1 MKKFTKAGAKFA
13 AAAAVSVMALGYTTS
28 VWAEENT
35 VVKIGKE
42 FADIKGTQTE
52 NMPDIF
58 LPFEPADNVK
68 GIGLDIHNVEK
79 LNIID
84 SDEDGLFISGR
95 ADAYKRSEVI
105 GVHVK
110 DAQAN
115 FDINGDLLVLA
126 NGVIRDPEENV
137 QSQVVIQ
144 GTEADLS
151 MRAVGF
157 YGEKGSS
164 QIKAK
169 YVSSI
174 ASNRVAADS
183 TEKLKE
189 ETLGMYLNKYT
200 INILA
205 KENIEISSL
214 IPMENML
221 AGEKTA
227 QGMVLSNRSKASL
240 HADGDISISAAVGYG
255 AMITRVMPA
264 ISVGHV
270 NGIHAVISTENML
283 AGEKTAQGMI
293 LNRSKAS
300 LQAKE
305 DISISAAVDYG
316 AMITRVIPAISVGHV
331 NGIHADSSELDMQAG
346 GKIIIKATING
357 YTSNNNLAA
366 INASNSKINMKAV
379 RGIQIAAVNK
389 DGEGFAQTDKVYA
402 IVADNQS
409 EITLDSGS
417 SEISIRGNVNVSDN
431 STLELSGKREF
442 DDIGIC
448 INGNVNVSKNSVLKL
463 SGVTVI
469 GEGLMRSATSGST
482 TSVGNLNVD
491 NSKLVV
497 DGFTGVFGST
507 TLNKAKIYLYDDN
520 NTSEGFHALSII
532 GDLNISENNELF
544 LRADSS
550 KAAGDITRLELNSDV
565 IGISGNIT
573 TITGDGKFNVN
584 VFDKGMKNGY
594 GMSKDGT
601 KVLDNPITVLY
612 NSNPSTNPDFASLIN
627 SVKVT
632 NYDNGIWSYTYDD
645 MRADKDENGN
655 VVINKVKVTA
665 APSASGSQRS
675 LHSANKA
682 AGALAIGVLG
692 NDNALH
698 AHLREAQGAGEREEV
713 WAQYLG
719 GKLKSDGMQLKH
731 NGVELGYDAYV
742 GNNWTF
748 GVSGMQTRG
757 NTQLD
762 SGSGK
767 AKTNVGTVYGAWHGG
782 STYLNLEA
790 KAGRVSSESKTFGG
804 TVLQKIA
811 GEFSAPAYSVSAE
824 YGSTHELPAAW
835 YLEPAVRLSYVHLG
849 AADYGVQVQ
858 DTLARVANDS
868 LDSFILRGGAKLG
881 RRLGAKGSFYVKAAA
896 LYDFGGDL
904 ATTVSADGRTA
915 HYEDSLGGWGV
926 EYGAGLE
933 YKLGRAANISLD
945 VERRSG
951 GELKRDWGV
960 NIGVNYSF

>member
-35 VVKIGKE
+35 VVEIGKE

-52 NMPDIF
+52 S
-58 LPFEPADNVK
+58 LPSIYFSSKTKADEVK
-68 GIGLDIHNVEK
+68 GIGLDIHNVDK
-79 LNIID
+79 LNLIN
-84 SDEDGLFISGR
+84 SDEGGLFIGGR
-95 ADAYKRSEVI
+95 AKAYKKSEGI

-110 DAQAN
+110 DAQVD
-115 FDINGDLLVLA
+115 FDIKNGLFVQA
-126 NGVIRDPEENV
+126 NGVIEAPEANE
-137 QSQVVIQ
+137 QSQGV
-144 GTEADLS
+144 GREPEANVS
-151 MRAVGF
+151 MKAVGF
-157 YGEKGSS
+157 YGENGSS

-169 YVSSI
+169 YVSSE

-205 KENIEISSL
+205 KENIEISSW
-214 IPMENML
+214 IP
-221 AGEKTA
+221 
-227 QGMVLSNRSKASL
+227 
-240 HADGDISISAAVGYG
+240 
-255 AMITRVMPA
+255 
-264 ISVGHV
+264 
-270 NGIHAVISTENML
+270 TENML
-283 AGEKTAQGMI
+283 AGEKTAQGI
-293 LNRSKAS
+293 VLSNGSKAS
-300 LQAKE
+300 LQAE
-305 DISISAAVDYG
+305 NDINILAAVGHDPILTR
-316 AMITRVIPAISVGHV
+316 AMPAISFGPV

-346 GKIIIKATING
+346 NKINIEASING

-366 INASNSKINMKAV
+366 INASNSKINMKAAG
-379 RGIQIAAVNK
+379 GIKIIADNG
-389 DGEGFAQTDKVYA
+389 DA
-402 IVADNQS
+402 IVADNKS

-417 SEISIRGNVNVSDN
+417 SRI
-431 STLELSGKREF
+431 F
-442 DDIGIC
+442 
-448 INGNVNVSKNSVLKL
+448 INGNVNVSNNSVLKL
-463 SGVTVI
+463 SGVTSIVSGI
-469 GEGLMRSATSGST
+469 MRAATPVST
-482 TSVGNLNVD
+482 LNVD

-497 DGFTGVFGST
+497 DGFIGVYGIT
-507 TLNKAKIYLYDDN
+507 TFENTKIYLYNNN
-520 NTSEGFHALSII
+520 NTSEDFHALSISYLDMS
-532 GDLNISENNELF
+532 GKNELF

-550 KAAGDITRLELNSDV
+550 MEADIDSSMKLNSDLV
-565 IGISGNIT
+565 IIKHIIPNDGSFDVNI
-573 TITGDGKFNVN
+573 
-584 VFDKGMKNGY
+584 FDKGMKNGY
-594 GMSKDGT
+594 GMSADGT
-601 KVLDNPITVLY
+601 KGLEHPITVLY
-612 NSNPSTNPDFASLIN
+612 NSNPGTNPDFASLIN

-632 NYDNGIWSYTYDD
+632 NYDNGVWSYAYDMSAEQD
-645 MRADKDENGN
+645 GNGN
-655 VVINKVKVTA
+655 VIINKVNVTA

-782 STYLNLEA
+782 SSYLNLEA

-804 TVLQKIA
+804 TVLQKID

-849 AADYGVQVQ
+849 AADYGVQVK

-896 LYDFGGDL
+896 VYDFGGDL

-933 YKLGRAANISLD
+933 YKLGKAANISLD

>member
-35 VVKIGKE
+35 AVEKGKE
-42 FADIKGTQTE
+42 FPDIKGTQTE
-52 NMPDIF
+52 H
-58 LPFEPADNVK
+58 LPSIYFWPKKANNVK
-68 GIGLDIHNVEK
+68 GIGLDIQNVDE
-79 LNIID
+79 LNLIN
-84 SDEDGLFISGR
+84 SDEGGLVIGSC
-95 ADAYKRSEVI
+95 AKAYKKSEGI

-115 FDINGDLLVLA
+115 FDINGAFSVMAD
-126 NGVIRDPEENV
+126 GVIIDPEADE
-137 QSQVVIQ
+137 QSQGVVK
-144 GTEADLS
+144 GTEANVS
-151 MRAVGF
+151 IRAVGF
-157 YGEKGSS
+157 SGKNGSS
-164 QIKAK
+164 QIKAD
-169 YVSSI
+169 YVAYE
-174 ASNRVAADS
+174 ASNHDYREAPTGTLV
-183 TEKLKE
+183 E
-189 ETLGMYLNKYT
+189 ESLGMALNNYAMNIFAEKD
-200 INILA
+200 INIYSFIFNNTELT
-205 KENIEISSL
+205 
-214 IPMENML
+214 
-221 AGEKTA
+221 GEKTA
-227 QGMVLSNRSKASL
+227 QGMVLSN
-240 HADGDISISAAVGYG
+240 G
-255 AMITRVMPA
+255 
-264 ISVGHV
+264 
-270 NGIHAVISTENML
+270 
-283 AGEKTAQGMI
+283 
-293 LNRSKAS
+293 SKAS
-300 LQAKE
+300 LQA
-305 DISISAAVDYG
+305 G
-316 AMITRVIPAISVGHV
+316 GQITI
-331 NGIHADSSELDMQAG
+331 E
-346 GKIIIKATING
+346 ATING
-357 YTSNNNLAA
+357 STSNNNPAA
-366 INASNSKINMKAV
+366 INASYSKIDMKAEK
-379 RGIQIAAVNK
+379 GIKIAAANINIDEEGNLQYN
-389 DGEGFAQTDKVYA
+389 DGYA
-402 IVADNQS
+402 IVADNKS

-417 SEISIRGNVNVSDN
+417 SRISIRGNVNVADNSAVALDGSSSGIGIRGNVNVADKSEVALDGGDIGIDIRGNVNVSDN
-431 STLELSGKREF
+431 STL
-442 DDIGIC
+442 
-448 INGNVNVSKNSVLKL
+448 KL
-463 SGVTVI
+463 SGQTGIMNMGGVI
-469 GEGLMRSATSGST
+469 LRSAPSGGAPSGS
-482 TSVGNLNVD
+482 NFNVK

-497 DGFTGVFGST
+497 DGFTKISGT
-507 TLNKAKIYLYDDN
+507 TTFEKAKIYMYDAN
-520 NTSEGFHALSII
+520 NAEDKFHYLAIRDLEII
-532 GDLNISENNELF
+532 DSNELF

-550 KAAGDITRLELNSDV
+550 EAAGNVNSDF
-565 IGISGNIT
+565 IGIGGA
-573 TITGDGKFNVN
+573 ITGDGSFDVN
-584 VFDKGMKNGY
+584 IFDKGMKNGY

-601 KVLDNPITVLY
+601 KGLEHPITVLY
-612 NSNPSTNPDFASLIN
+612 NRNILFADASLIN
-627 SVKVT
+627 SVKDVH
-632 NYDNGIWSYTYDD
+632 YDNGIWSYTYDD
-645 MRADKDENGN
+645 MRAKLDDSDNRKI
-655 VVINKVKVTA
+655 VIEEVKVTA
-665 APSASGSQRS
+665 APSTSGSQRS

-692 NDNALH
+692 NDSALH

-804 TVLQKIA
+804 TVLQKIG

-849 AADYGVQVQ
+849 AADYGVQVK

-896 LYDFGGDL
+896 VYDFGGDL

-915 HYEDSLGGWGV
+915 PPYEDSLGGWGV

-933 YKLGRAANISLD
+933 YKLGKAANISLD

>member
-35 VVKIGKE
+35 VVEIGKE
-42 FADIKGTQTE
+42 IADIKGTQTE
-52 NMPDIF
+52 S
-58 LPFEPADNVK
+58 LPSIYFSSKTKADEVK
-68 GIGLDIHNVEK
+68 GIGLDIHNVDK
-79 LNIID
+79 LNLIN
-84 SDEDGLFISGR
+84 SDEGGLFIGGR
-95 ADAYKRSEVI
+95 ANAYKKSEGI

-110 DAQAN
+110 DAQVD
-115 FDINGDLLVLA
+115 FDIKNGLFVQA
-126 NGVIRDPEENV
+126 NGVIEAPEANE
-137 QSQVVIQ
+137 QSQGV
-144 GTEADLS
+144 GREPEANVS
-151 MRAVGF
+151 MKAVGF
-157 YGEKGSS
+157 YGENGSS

-169 YVSSI
+169 YVSSE

-214 IPMENML
+214 IPTENML

-240 HADGDISISAAVGYG
+240 HADGDISILAAVGYG

-316 AMITRVIPAISVGHV
+316 AMITRVMPAISVGHV
-331 NGIHADSSELDMQAG
+331 NGIHADSSELDMQADG
-346 GKIIIKATING
+346 QIIIKATING

-366 INASNSKINMKAV
+366 INAKDSKINMKAV

-417 SEISIRGNVNVSDN
+417 SVIDIRGNVNVSNN
-431 STLELSGKREF
+431 SVLKLSRKREI
-442 DDIGIC
+442 DDIGIAIA
-448 INGNVNVSKNSVLKL
+448 INGNVNVSNNSTLKL
-463 SGVTVI
+463 SGVTSVVSGI
-469 GEGLMRSATSGST
+469 MRAA

-497 DGFTGVFGST
+497 DGFTGVSGST
-507 TLNKAKIYLYDDN
+507 TFKNAKIYLYDDN
-520 NTSEGFHALSII
+520 NTSDDFHAL
-532 GDLNISENNELF
+532 LISNLDMPGNNELF

-550 KAAGDITRLELNSDV
+550 KAAGDITRLELNSDF
-565 IGISGNIT
+565 IGIGGA
-573 TITGDGKFNVN
+573 ITGDGSFDVN

-594 GMSKDGT
+594 GMSKDGN
-601 KVLDNPITVLY
+601 KDLDNWITVLY
-612 NSNPSTNPDFASLIN
+612 GNDDTNLIN
-627 SVKVT
+627 SVKM
-632 NYDNGIWSYTYDD
+632 NYDNGIWSYAYD
-645 MRADKDENGN
+645 MSADQDGNGN
-655 VVINKVKVTA
+655 VVIKKVDVKA

-692 NDNALH
+692 NDSALH
-698 AHLREAQGAGEREEV
+698 EHLREVREHKDNENV

-742 GNNWTF
+742 GSNWTF

-782 STYLNLEA
+782 SSYLNLEA

-896 LYDFGGDL
+896 VYDFGGDL

>member
-1 MKKFTKAGAKFA
+1 MKNFSKNGAKFA
-13 AAAAVSVMALGYTTS
+13 AAVAMSVMALGYTTS
-28 VWAEENT
+28 VWADESAVVTETGKQYEN
-35 VVKIGKE
+35 
-42 FADIKGTQTE
+42 KGTLTE
-52 NMPDIF
+52 RLTNIYF
-58 LPFEPADNVK
+58 SSEKADNVK
-68 GIGLDIHNVEK
+68 GIGLDIYKVEK
-79 LNIID
+79 LNIIN
-84 SDEDGLFISGR
+84 SEEGGLFIGGR
-95 ADAYKRSEVI
+95 AIATKNAVGI
-105 GVHVK
+105 GINVK

-115 FDINGDLLVLA
+115 FDIKDAFFVQA
-126 NGVIRDPEENV
+126 SGVIREPEANEQSKGVGREPEANV
-137 QSQVVIQ
+137 SIK
-144 GTEADLS
+144 
-151 MRAVGF
+151 AVGF
-157 YGEKGSS
+157 YGENGSS
-164 QIKAK
+164 QIKANSVN
-169 YVSSI
+169 YMVRNEDHRE
-174 ASNRVAADS
+174 APTGTLDEV
-183 TEKLKE
+183 
-189 ETLGMYLNKYT
+189 TLGMDLNKFA
-200 INILA
+200 INMLA
-205 KENIEISSL
+205 KEKIEIYSM
-214 IPMENML
+214 IAKENML
-221 AGEKTA
+221 PGKKTV

-240 HADGDISISAAVGYG
+240 QTEGDIGILATVSYG
-255 AMITRVMPA
+255 ERLTRA
-264 ISVGHV
+264 
-270 NGIHAVISTENML
+270 
-283 AGEKTAQGMI
+283 
-293 LNRSKAS
+293 
-300 LQAKE
+300 
-305 DISISAAVDYG
+305 
-316 AMITRVIPAISVGHV
+316 IPASSFGSVS
-331 NGIHADSSELDMQAG
+331 GIYADSSELDMQAG
-346 GKIIIKATING
+346 GTIIIGAGIKGFTG
-357 YTSNNNLAA
+357 NNELAA
-366 INASNSKINMKAV
+366 INASNSKLDIKAEQ
-379 RGIQIAAVNK
+379 GIQIVALNK
-389 DGEGFAQTDKVYA
+389 DGERNLQYNDGYA
-402 IVADNQS
+402 IVADNS
-409 EITLDSGS
+409 EIALDGGD
-417 SEISIRGNVNVSDN
+417 IGIAIRGNVNVLN
-431 STLELSGKREF
+431 
-442 DDIGIC
+442 
-448 INGNVNVSKNSVLKL
+448 NSVLKL
-463 SGVTVI
+463 SGQTKIMNMGGVI
-469 GEGLMRSATSGST
+469 LRSATFGGAPSGSDF
-482 TSVGNLNVD
+482 NVK

-497 DGFTGVFGST
+497 DGFTKISEST
-507 TLNKAKIYLYDDN
+507 AFENAKIYLYDDN

-532 GDLNISENNELF
+532 GDLNISRNNELF

-550 KAAGDITRLELNSDV
+550 KEANISSLILNSDV
-565 IGISGNIT
+565 IGISGA
-573 TITGDGKFNVN
+573 ITGDGSFDVN

-594 GMSKDGT
+594 GMSKDGN
-601 KVLDNPITVLY
+601 KDLDNWITVLY
-612 NSNPSTNPDFASLIN
+612 GNDGTNLIN
-627 SVKVT
+627 SVKM
-632 NYDNGIWSYTYDD
+632 NYDNGIWSYAYD
-645 MRADKDENGN
+645 MSADQDGNGN
-655 VVINKVKVTA
+655 VVIKKVDVKA

-692 NDNALH
+692 NDSALRE
-698 AHLREAQGAGEREEV
+698 HLREVREHKDNENV

-742 GNNWTF
+742 GSNWTF

-896 LYDFGGDL
+896 VYDFGGDL

-933 YKLGRAANISLD
+933 YKLGKAANISLD

>member
-28 VWAEENT
+28 VWAEESSGLTNKET
-35 VVKIGKE
+35 V
-42 FADIKGTQTE
+42 FANIKGTRTE
-52 NMPDIF
+52 SLSNILFKSTKDKTINEASA
-58 LPFEPADNVK
+58 LRIQNVDELNLVNEDEHGLYIGNRTYAFENAE
-68 GIGLDIHNVEK
+68 GIGINVEK
-79 LNIID
+79 SQANFDIEQGLVID
-84 SDEDGLFISGR
+84 CR
-95 ADAYKRSEVI
+95 ATSNKNAEGI
-105 GVHVK
+105 GINVNGG
-110 DAQAN
+110 QAN
-115 FDINGDLLVLA
+115 FDINGYFGVLA
-126 NGVIRDPEENV
+126 QGF
-137 QSQVVIQ
+137 IQ
-144 GTEADLS
+144 GTEANVS

-157 YGEKGSS
+157 SGEKGSS
-164 QIKAK
+164 QIKAESV
-169 YVSSI
+169 YFE
-174 ASNRVAADS
+174 ASNWYYREDS
-183 TEKLKE
+183 TENRETPTGTLVE
-189 ETLGMYLNKYT
+189 ESLGMALNNYAM
-200 INILA
+200 NIFA
-205 KENIEISSL
+205 EKDIKISSFIL
-214 IPMENML
+214 NNTEL
-221 AGEKTA
+221 TGKKTA
-227 QGMVLSNRSKASL
+227 QGMVLSNGSKASL
-240 HADGDISISAAVGYG
+240 QADGNISISAAVGYD
-255 AMITRVMPA
+255 AILTRAMPA
-264 ISVGHV
+264 ISFGSV
-270 NGIHAVISTENML
+270 NGIHAV
-283 AGEKTAQGMI
+283 
-293 LNRSKAS
+293 
-300 LQAKE
+300 
-305 DISISAAVDYG
+305 
-316 AMITRVIPAISVGHV
+316 
-331 NGIHADSSELDMQAG
+331 SSELDMQAG
-346 GKIIIKATING
+346 GKITIEVDSTG
-357 YTSNNNLAA
+357 NNNLAA
-366 INASNSKINMKAV
+366 INANDSKIDMKAEQ
-379 RGIQIAAVNK
+379 GIEIIAANG
-389 DGEGFAQTDKVYA
+389 DA
-402 IVADNQS
+402 IVADNS
-409 EITLDSGS
+409 EIALDGGS
-417 SEISIRGNVNVSDN
+417 SGIAIRGNVNVSN
-431 STLELSGKREF
+431 
-442 DDIGIC
+442 
-448 INGNVNVSKNSVLKL
+448 NSVLKL
-463 SGVTVI
+463 SGVTSIGVI
-469 GEGLMRSATSGST
+469 LMRSVASDGDAFS
-482 TSVGNLNVD
+482 SDLNVKD
-491 NSKLVV
+491 STLVV
-497 DGFTGVFGST
+497 DGLVTTSGTT
-507 TLNKAKIYLYDDN
+507 TLNNAKIYMYDAN
-520 NTSEGFHALSII
+520 NAEDAFHTLSIKNLDI
-532 GDLNISENNELF
+532 AGSNELF

-550 KAAGDITRLELNSDV
+550 KEAWILNSDV
-565 IGISGNIT
+565 IDISGIGT
-573 TITGDGKFNVN
+573 TITGEGKFDVN

-594 GMSKDGT
+594 GMGADGEKT
-601 KVLDNPITVLY
+601 LNNPITVLY
-612 NSNPSTNPDFASLIN
+612 NSNSNPAVSNLIN
-627 SVKVT
+627 SVKVIH
-632 NYDNGIWSYTYDD
+632 YDNGIWSYAYEMNAEQNEYRD
-645 MRADKDENGN
+645 
-655 VVINKVKVTA
+655 VVINKVDVTA

-692 NDNALH
+692 NDSALH

-742 GNNWTF
+742 GSNWTF

-896 LYDFGGDL
+896 VYDFGGDL

-933 YKLGRAANISLD
+933 YKLGKAANISLD

>member
-35 VVKIGKE
+35 VEDIGKE
-42 FADIKGTQTE
+42 FAGKTVS
-52 NMPDIF
+52 
-58 LPFEPADNVK
+58 LPSIYFSSEKADNVK

-79 LNIID
+79 LNIINK
-84 SDEDGLFISGR
+84 DEGRLDICSRAISNKNAVG
-95 ADAYKRSEVI
+95 I
-105 GVHVK
+105 GINVNG
-110 DAQAN
+110 AQAN
-115 FDINGDLLVLA
+115 FDINGYFGVLA
-126 NGVIRDPEENV
+126 QGVIK
-137 QSQVVIQ
+137 
-144 GTEADLS
+144 GTEANVS

-157 YGEKGSS
+157 SGKNGSS
-164 QIKAK
+164 RIKAD
-169 YVSSI
+169 YVAYE
-174 ASNRVAADS
+174 ASNHDYREAHTGTLV
-183 TEKLKE
+183 E
-189 ETLGMYLNKYT
+189 ESLGMALNNYAMNIFAEED
-200 INILA
+200 INIDSFIFNNTELT
-205 KENIEISSL
+205 
-214 IPMENML
+214 
-221 AGEKTA
+221 GEKTA
-227 QGMVLSNRSKASL
+227 QGMVLSN
-240 HADGDISISAAVGYG
+240 
-255 AMITRVMPA
+255 
-264 ISVGHV
+264 
-270 NGIHAVISTENML
+270 E
-283 AGEKTAQGMI
+283 
-293 LNRSKAS
+293 SKAS
-300 LQAKE
+300 LQA
-305 DISISAAVDYG
+305 DGRISIEAFIYG
-316 AMITRVIPAISVGHV
+316 S
-331 NGIHADSSELDMQAG
+331 
-346 GKIIIKATING
+346 
-357 YTSNNNLAA
+357 TSNSKLEA
-366 INASNSKINMKAV
+366 INASCSKLDMKAEQ
-379 RGIQIAAVNK
+379 GIKIAAANG
-389 DGEGFAQTDKVYA
+389 DA

-417 SEISIRGNVNVSDN
+417 SVIDIRGNVNVSDN
-431 STLELSGKREF
+431 STLKLSGQREI
-442 DDIGIC
+442 DDIGIY
-448 INGNVNVSKNSVLKL
+448 INGNVNVSKNSTLKL
-463 SGVTVI
+463 SGVTSIVSGI
-469 GEGLMRSATSGST
+469 MRAATP
-482 TSVGNLNVD
+482 VGNLNID

-497 DGFTGVFGST
+497 DGFTGISGT
-507 TLNKAKIYLYDDN
+507 TTFENAKIYLYDDN
-520 NTSEGFHALSII
+520 NTSEDFHAL
-532 GDLNISENNELF
+532 LISNLDMSGNNELF

-550 KAAGDITRLELNSDV
+550 KPAGDITRLELNSDV
-565 IGISGNIT
+565 LIIMSREM
-573 TITGDGKFNVN
+573 TGDGKFDVN
-584 VFDKGMKNGY
+584 IFDKGMKNGY
-594 GMSKDGT
+594 GMSADGT
-601 KVLDNPITVLY
+601 KGLDNPITVLY
-612 NSNPSTNPDFASLIN
+612 NSNPGTNPDFASLIN
-627 SVKVT
+627 SVKM
-632 NYDNGIWSYTYDD
+632 NYDNGIWSYDMNAKLDD
-645 MRADKDENGN
+645 SDKKKI
-655 VVINKVKVTA
+655 VIKEVTVEA

-804 TVLQKIA
+804 TVLQKIE

-835 YLEPAVRLSYVHLG
+835 YLEPAVRLSYVHMG
-849 AADYGVQVQ
+849 AADYSVRTQE
-858 DTLARVANDS
+858 TLARVANDS
-868 LDSFILRGGAKLG
+868 FDSFILRGGAKLG

-896 LYDFGGDL
+896 VYDFGGDL